1 MLGGAASS
9 SFGGG
14 LIPQR
19 NGYAPAFSRA
29 GQASVAD
36 WALDDIVALLR
47 SLPVERNPAPEPLRN
62 PADTARRMALG
73 AALSADHC
81 AACHGAQGERGQL
94 ASGLRVVP
102 PLAGPLTAPERGA
115 LAQRLRRVASRPR
128 LGGPSAARARR
139 YSGPHGHRHRHPP
152 VHPRR

>member
-1 MLGGAASS
+1 MVEWRGACAPPRRLHRGSRRA
-9 SFGGG
+9 GPRRC
-14 LIPQR
+14 LIAQR

-62 PADTARRMALG
+62 PADTARRVALG

-81 AACHGAQGERGQL
+81 AACHGAQGEGGQL
-94 ASGLRVVP
+94 AS
-102 PLAGPLTAPERGA
+102 
-115 LAQRLRRVASRPR
+115 
-128 LGGPSAARARR
+128 
-139 YSGPHGHRHRHPP
+139 
-152 VHPRR
+152 